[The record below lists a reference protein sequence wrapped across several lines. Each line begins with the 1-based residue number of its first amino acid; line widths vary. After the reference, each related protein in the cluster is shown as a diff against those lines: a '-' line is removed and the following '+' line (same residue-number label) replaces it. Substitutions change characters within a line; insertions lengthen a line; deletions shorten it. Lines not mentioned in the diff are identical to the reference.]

1 MNSIEPSLQGN
12 VTGNVLF
19 NSFINL
25 LNLKQCNCIKNSL
38 GRTLDCIFLSS
49 EVELTSIVH
58 SSESVV
64 PIIDDHHPPLEL
76 YIQFTDFSLHNSY
89 EFPLVYN
96 FKNCNFNEISLFLS
110 KIDFELNLDNNLSFD
125 AQISKFYEI
134 IYHTFSLHV
143 HKTKIFNNFSPVWAN
158 AELRKLIIDKKCAH
172 KKFKLSHSQRDYLI
186 FSNIR
191 KKCKQL
197 VSFCHTQLITNI
209 ENSIQTS
216 IKPFWK
222 YINSQKKL
230 TMLYKIALNIKITHL
245 QISLKQFNYLLTTF
259 LVFMFLIQQTL
270 TKSPK

>member
-1 MNSIEPSLQGN
+1 MYSKHCDVIESIFFNNPDYHFIITGDFNLNSFDWSIEPSLQGN
-12 VTGNVLF
+12 VPGNVLF
-19 NSFINL
+19 NSFVNL

-76 YIQFTDFSLHNSY
+76 YIKFTDSSLHNSY

-143 HKTKIFNNFSPVWAN
+143 PKTKIFNNFSPVWAN

-197 VSFCHTQLITNI
+197 VSFCHTQHITNL

-222 YINSQKKL
+222 YINSLKK
-230 TMLYKIALNIKITHL
+230 TN
-245 QISLKQFNYLLTTF
+245 N
-259 LVFMFLIQQTL
+259 VV
-270 TKSPK
+270 PD